1 MDPSSARDSFEL
13 LSAEPFVVV
22 LIGPGGVG
30 KGTIARRLVERDEH
44 LWLSRSWTT
53 RTRRANEDGSEYY
66 FVDRATFE
74 RAIDDDQFLEW
85 AEFHGNLYGTPLP
98 SAPVGQDVLLEI
110 EVQGAEQI
118 QKMDP
123 DALVFLILPP
133 SMRQLE
139 ERLRNRGDADEH
151 VARRLSSTPQELAK
165 GHELATYVVVND
177 DLERASAE
185 ILSILEV
192 LRQQRRDPL

>member
-1 MDPSSARDSFEL
+1 
-13 LSAEPFVVV
+13 
-22 LIGPGGVG
+22 
-30 KGTIARRLVERDEH
+30 
-44 LWLSRSWTT
+44 
-53 RTRRANEDGSEYY
+53 
-66 FVDRATFE
+66 
-74 RAIDDDQFLEW
+74 
-85 AEFHGNLYGTPLP
+85 
-98 SAPVGQDVLLEI
+98 VGQDVLLEI